1 MKDFIYQNAVAI
13 VSAIS
18 TGLLG
23 VITKAHWSDLVA
35 GVEWIRSRGG
45 FGYFLWTTLIYNP
58 SNHSEILNS
67 SPANPPTKVEYT
79 PAQLSEIAAHPGNNQ
94 HDIIDLAAI
103 AKEQQK
109 A

>member
-35 GVEWIRSRGG
+35 GVEWVRARGG

-58 SNHSEILNS
+58 TNHPVILDSSESN
-67 SPANPPTKVEYT
+67 PQTKVEYT
-79 PAQLSEIAAHPGNNQ
+79 ADQLAEIAAHPGDNK
-94 HDIIDLAAI
+94 HGIIDLDAI
-103 AKEQQK
+103 SKEQKK